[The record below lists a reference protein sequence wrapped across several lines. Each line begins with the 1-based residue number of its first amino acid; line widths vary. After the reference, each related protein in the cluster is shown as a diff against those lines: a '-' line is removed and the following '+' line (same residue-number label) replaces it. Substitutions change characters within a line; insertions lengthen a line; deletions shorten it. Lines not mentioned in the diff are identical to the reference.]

1 MRLLIV
7 NPNISSGVTDLIE
20 AEARRVARADTEIQ
34 MATATI
40 GVAYIET
47 RFEALLGAYAAATIA
62 SERVGQYDALMV
74 AAFGDPG
81 LLELREV
88 LDVPVVG
95 MTEAALMTAAQ
106 LGQRIGIVA
115 ISRRITAWYRECI
128 ERYGVLGRLAGIRH
142 LDGPLRDPSTVQDDY
157 AARLVELC
165 HEAVQ
170 QDGTDVLI
178 LAGAPLAGLARSVAH
193 RLPVPVVDGVS
204 SALAQA
210 EVLTRLR
217 PIRATKG
224 SFCEAA
230 AQTTLRI
237 VRDVTIAPCR
247 WRHPD
252 STRVRDHSRQDV
264 MGRRQIGIFTTS
276 EGLRPDAE
284 QAGGKGSG
292 LLTSAAKK

>member
-224 SFCEAA
+224 SFAKPP
-230 AQTTLRI
+230 LK
-237 VRDVTIAPCR
+237 P
-247 WRHPD
+247 H
-252 STRVRDHSRQDV
+252 
-264 MGRRQIGIFTTS
+264 
-276 EGLRPDAE
+276 
-284 QAGGKGSG
+284 SG
-292 LLTSAAKK
+292 LSGTSLLHLVDGDIRTQQG